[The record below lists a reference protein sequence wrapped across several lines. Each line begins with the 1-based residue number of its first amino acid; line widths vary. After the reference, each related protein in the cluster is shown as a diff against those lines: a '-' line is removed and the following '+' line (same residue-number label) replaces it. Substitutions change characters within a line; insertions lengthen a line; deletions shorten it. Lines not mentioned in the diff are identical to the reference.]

1 MNEAK
6 WINVPSTLHPSNLAY
21 ILPCE
26 KGVAIYYGDE
36 MCVIMCVIEGLDVQE
51 CLDKLK
57 AFDDEIT
64 FKERINMI
72 NKGE

>member
-1 MNEAK
+1 MNWQK
-6 WINVPSTLHPSNLAY
+6 INIKIPCPENTAY

-36 MCVIMCVIEGLDVQE
+36 MCVIEGMNVQE

-57 AFDDEIT
+57 AFDDEVT
-64 FKERINMI
+64 FKERVNMI
-72 NKGE
+72 NKGD